1 MSADG
6 VDVTVAHSG
15 NVATGYRLLLPS
27 AWEQI
32 PLRQGTEEAVRRI
45 LREAFARISP
55 EVPPDTVGPY
65 KRELERRFRAGV
77 AEARRGR
84 ALDVYL
90 PVRPVGEGNL
100 GASIVV
106 SESLLPRYERSGE
119 GGPGASPTEVAVQL
133 LTRDAP
139 AALGQADL
147 SSGEIDGALAVRREY
162 VAAAD
167 PSRGVELAARRV
179 EYIVSVP
186 GDPARW
192 LVAAFSTAGAGDPGD
207 ELAEVLVT
215 WFDALMENFRW
226 RYA

>member
-1 MSADG
+1 MSADRTDMTAARQPG
-6 VDVTVAHSG
+6 EI
-15 NVATGYRLLLPS
+15 ATGYRLILPS
-27 AWEQI
+27 PWEQV

-65 KRELERRFRAGV
+65 KRELERRFRAAV

-90 PVRPVGEGNL
+90 PVRPVGETNL
-100 GASIVV
+100 GASVVV
-106 SESLLPRYERSGE
+106 SEALLPRPRRQ
-119 GGPGASPTEVAVQL
+119 GGGASAPPTEVAVRL
-133 LTRDAP
+133 LARDAP
-139 AALGQADL
+139 AAVGETDL

-167 PSRGVELAARRV
+167 PARGADPAARRV
-179 EYIVSVP
+179 EYIASVP

-192 LVAAFSTAGAGDPGD
+192 FVAAFSTVGAGDPGD
-207 ELAEVLVT
+207 ELAEALVT
-215 WFDALMENFRW
+215 WFDALMETFRW
-226 RYA
+226 RYT

>member
-1 MSADG
+1 MPRAG
-6 VDVTVAHSG
+6 TG
-15 NVATGYRLLLPS
+15 QVATGYRLILPS
-27 AWEQI
+27 PWEQI

-65 KRELERRFRAGV
+65 KRELERRFRAAV
-77 AEARRGR
+77 AEAQRGR

-90 PVRPVGEGNL
+90 PVRPVGEAGL

-106 SESLLPRYERSGE
+106 SEALPPRRRA
-119 GGPGASPTEVAVQL
+119 GGPPAPPTEVAVQL

-139 AALGQADL
+139 AAIGEADL
-147 SSGEIDGALAVRREY
+147 SSGEIDEALAVRREY
-162 VAAAD
+162 VAGAD
-167 PSRGVELAARRV
+167 PSRGAELASRRV
-179 EYIVSVP
+179 EYIASVP

-192 LVAAFSTAGAGDPGD
+192 FVAAFSTVGAGDPGD
-207 ELAEVLVT
+207 ELSEVLVT
-215 WFDALMENFRW
+215 WFDALMETFRW